1 MRLID
6 CILSGNLERAK
17 ELMEERLE
25 KIANQ
30 KLDDLKKEIAKE
42 EYENMGV
49 ELDEANIQK
58 MGRTKLIRVR
68 IRKGK
73 VQRRKKLSAVPG
85 YTIRGGKMVRMTSQ
99 ERRRRKMG
107 ARRAR
112 IKRRGKLSQILRKR
126 KMSLRKRKAMGLR

>member
-25 KIANQ
+25 EIANQ